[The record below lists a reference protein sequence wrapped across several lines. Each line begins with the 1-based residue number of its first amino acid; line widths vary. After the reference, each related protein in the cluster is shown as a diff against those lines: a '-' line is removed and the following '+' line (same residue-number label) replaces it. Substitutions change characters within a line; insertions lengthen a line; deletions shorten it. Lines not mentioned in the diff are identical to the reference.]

1 MSIGKLAGTSIITA
15 IAASLCCVTPV
26 LALIAGS
33 GSIVSSFSWVEPARP
48 YLIGITI
55 IVLGISWYLKLR
67 PQPAD
72 ECGCVAEKPGFIQ
85 SKSFLLIITLFAA
98 LMITFPAY
106 AKFLYPKAPSAILNS
121 ESSNIQSVELSI
133 SGMTC
138 AACEEHITHELK
150 KLPGIIE
157 STVSYKNKNAL
168 IKFDDSKTNIKDITN
183 VVNATGYKVTNHTF
197 KK

>member
-15 IAASLCCVTPV
+15 VAASLCCITPV
-26 LALIAGS
+26 LALVAGTGGIAS
-33 GSIVSSFSWVEPARP
+33 TFSWLEPARP

-55 IVLGISWYLKLR
+55 IVLGISWYLKLK
-67 PQPAD
+67 PQPTD

-85 SKSFLLIITLFAA
+85 SKTFLLIITLFSA
-98 LMITFPAY
+98 LMIAFPSY
-106 AKFLYPKAPSAILNS
+106 AKFFYSNDQSAVINADPSTIR
-121 ESSNIQSVELSI
+121 SVELSI

-138 AACEEHITHELK
+138 AACEEHVTHELK

-168 IKFDDSKTNIKDITN
+168 IRFDDSKTNIKDITSA
-183 VVNATGYKVTNHTF
+183 VNATGYKVTNSHF